1 MNFDTINDTK
11 QKFLTSPR
19 QRSRNRHF
27 RLSLAFTT
35 YEERSK
41 RKTKFRR
48 YAILLLVLSE
58 ILRYKM
64 SGIYNHN
71 SKRHCGSIEQNGLRG
86 KVSNAIEQAKRLFDS
101 LCTIIWI
108 EARNIYVK
116 MNRLS
121 QHSSV
126 GNAAV
131 AVIKIAVIMFMIIV
145 AVETIFFIYNLISG
159 CFVDI

>member
-1 MNFDTINDTK
+1 
-11 QKFLTSPR
+11 
-19 QRSRNRHF
+19 
-27 RLSLAFTT
+27 
-35 YEERSK
+35 
-41 RKTKFRR
+41 
-48 YAILLLVLSE
+48 
-58 ILRYKM
+58 M

-71 SKRHCGSIEQNGLRG
+71 SKRHCGSVEQNALRG

-131 AVIKIAVIMFMIIV
+131 AVIKIAVILFMIIV

-159 CFVDI
+159 CYVDI